1 MDKTLIFF
9 LTIGALIVW
18 NAVLTFLIFRSS
30 KKTKQFFETDKGNI
44 YDLLVSSI
52 NYSKKVESHSNQIEK
67 ELSRIG
73 EIIKNSFQKLAIVR
87 YNPFKD
93 TGGNQSFSLAI
104 LDLDNNGFIIT
115 SMHSRESSR
124 VYAKPVYKG
133 KSTHNLSAEEIEV
146 LSEAVNKKGD
156 VNVRKQQTR

>member
-1 MDKTLIFF
+1 MDITLIFF
-9 LTIGALIVW
+9 LALGALLIW
-18 NAVLTFLIFRSS
+18 NVVLTFLFFRNS

-44 YDLLVSSI
+44 YELLVSSI
-52 NYSKKVESHSNQIEK
+52 NHSKKVEAHSAQIEK
-67 ELSRIG
+67 ELARIG
-73 EIIKNSFQKLAIVR
+73 DIIKNSFQKTAIVR

-124 VYAKPVYKG
+124 VYAKPVTKG
-133 KSTHNLSAEEIEV
+133 RSTHNLSAEEIEV
-146 LSEAVNKKGD
+146 FSEAIKN
-156 VNVRKQQTR
+156 